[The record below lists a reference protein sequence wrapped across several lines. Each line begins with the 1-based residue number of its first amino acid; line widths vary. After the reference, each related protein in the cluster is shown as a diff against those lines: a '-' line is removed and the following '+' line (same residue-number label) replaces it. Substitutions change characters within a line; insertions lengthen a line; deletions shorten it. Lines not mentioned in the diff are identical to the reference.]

1 MKYKFKTK
9 QHVIKIDCN
18 NKLAKLFNILQSIGF
33 SPENC
38 DTDYV
43 RLIGKKYQLTWF
55 KENYAHF
62 YSYTTCYPDKG
73 ITPNGWA
80 VTEDYNNASVWIVID
95 KKNCFNKYKD
105 SEYAINTSKYS
116 LEEIVGIIFKICSIN
131 KVVDYNVSN
140 SFYFNYSERVKLLD
154 CPNSGFGTD
163 VQDVKWD
170 GWYRKMNNQ
179 VGGYSYLKWK
189 KLNQVKHKQKLYE
202 S

>member
-55 KENYAHF
+55 KKNYAHF
-62 YSYTTCYPDKG
+62 YSSTTCCPDKG

-80 VTEDYNNASVWIVID
+80 VTEDYDNSEVWIVID

-105 SEYAINTSKYS
+105 SEFAINTSKYA
-116 LEEIVGIIFKICSIN
+116 LEEIVAIIFKICSIN

-140 SFYFNYSERVKLLD
+140 SFYFNYSEKIKLLD
-154 CPNSGFGTD
+154 LPNSGFGTD
-163 VQDVKWD
+163 VQDVEWSGNYGKSF
-170 GWYRKMNNQ
+170 KNQ
-179 VGGYSYLKWK
+179 GFCYKWK
-189 KLNQVKHKQKLYE
+189 SKNKVKHKHKLYE